1 MYSQAVSNA
10 IAKTALAM
18 VFKLVEGAQN
28 TRRPDQ
34 NGDLFWNRGALTP
47 PKSAAGIVD
56 DANGRHLLRNVQ
68 SNKAGHR

>member
-28 TRRPDQ
+28 TRRRVYGQ
-34 NGDLFWNRGALTP
+34 NQLPRARRASLRVWSP
-47 PKSAAGIVD
+47 SAAGPTGTPPPKD
-56 DANGRHLLRNVQ
+56 RWG
-68 SNKAGHR
+68 